1 MGLVMEKKKVR
12 VLLIEDN
19 PGDARLVEEILN
31 EAPMDGLIDFQ
42 IELRWF
48 NLLQTGLGYLAN
60 GVYDLVLL
68 DLDLP
73 DGKGLDSV
81 DEIYKVT
88 TQIPIIILSGIED
101 DISIEEAVN
110 RGACEY
116 ISKNELKGDRLI
128 KSIVNALRK

>member
-1 MGLVMEKKKVR
+1 MEKKKVR

-31 EAPMDGLIDFQ
+31 EAPKDGLIDFQ